1 MNITCKRVLFTAVV
15 CCLLLSLKAQS
26 IDRVS
31 FSSGASNSDSFK
43 SSIGAP
49 YGANL
54 SGANGSL
61 TVSAEYGEE
70 TFKESGLVSIS
81 SVDESH
87 VNLSVFPNPSILSIN
102 VQIESDVEFPV
113 NLSLYDLT
121 GVCVIDYQTSEKNSE
136 LNVEELAEGTYI
148 LRLTNGKNIL
158 KCFKIVKAN

>member
-1 MNITCKRVLFTAVV
+1 MMKSLYRKI
-15 CCLLLSLKAQS
+15 LSTIIISGLMLTMKAQS

-54 SGANGSL
+54 SGTNGSL

-81 SVDESH
+81 SVDQS
-87 VNLSVFPNPSILSIN
+87 NINISVFPNPSMSSIN
-102 VQIESDVEFPV
+102 V
-113 NLSLYDLT
+113 
-121 GVCVIDYQTSEKNSE
+121 
-136 LNVEELAEGTYI
+136 
-148 LRLTNGKNIL
+148 
-158 KCFKIVKAN
+158 